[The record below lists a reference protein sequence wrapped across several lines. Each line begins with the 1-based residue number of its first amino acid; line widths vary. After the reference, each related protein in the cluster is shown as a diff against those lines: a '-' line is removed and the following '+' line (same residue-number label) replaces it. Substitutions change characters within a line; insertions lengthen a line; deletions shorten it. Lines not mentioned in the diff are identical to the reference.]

1 MIAKNDRLRLS
12 ADEWPF
18 SHSLTPRYL
27 NRFTGDGQLFP
38 PLFRDL
44 LFPLFCECMQPE
56 NTSGDARVLLVL
68 SRYADIM
75 RGAGHPWESPLA
87 MAGVCS
93 PARQQFYAHCVQV
106 LGEIVNGAH
115 RRPAEEASVHVTL
128 EPQVSA
134 DYKPRLAALREEIAA
149 LQAKID
155 KQREPSHEEAAAK
168 TSMAEEATTEAE
180 AEADMAVEPEYA
192 GHECLLVLLPLLTT
206 SLRHA
211 RFAETKMAAISFLA
225 DLTQYLPDTVILQS
239 VLPFLVNILDTAS
252 TITLSSTASTASTAS
267 TGEKYGCVVSHAI
280 RAITAVLKRI
290 HSLPHADFNVVT
302 DYVIPAIARV
312 QRTWVH
318 QRSVTHRG
326 GDLVQLTIAECLADL
341 ALSGKRLLNVA
352 QREKITEAC
361 QRNQGKDEH
370 EISVESGYREDMQR
384 LRNSVKELL
393 SFAMCADDEV
403 PAVGTA
409 GVCRA

>member
-1 MIAKNDRLRLS
+1 M
-12 ADEWPF
+12 
-18 SHSLTPRYL
+18 
-27 NRFTGDGQLFP
+27 
-38 PLFRDL
+38 
-44 LFPLFCECMQPE
+44 
-56 NTSGDARVLLVL
+56 
-68 SRYADIM
+68 
-75 RGAGHPWESPLA
+75 
-87 MAGVCS
+87 
-93 PARQQFYAHCVQV
+93 
-106 LGEIVNGAH
+106 
-115 RRPAEEASVHVTL
+115 
-128 EPQVSA
+128 
-134 DYKPRLAALREEIAA
+134 
-149 LQAKID
+149 
-155 KQREPSHEEAAAK
+155 
-168 TSMAEEATTEAE
+168 
-180 AEADMAVEPEYA
+180 
-192 GHECLLVLLPLLTT
+192 
-206 SLRHA
+206 
-211 RFAETKMAAISFLA
+211 
-225 DLTQYLPDTVILQS
+225 
-239 VLPFLVNILDTAS
+239 
-252 TITLSSTASTASTAS
+252 
-267 TGEKYGCVVSHAI
+267 SHAI

-312 QRTWVH
+312 QRTSAH

>member
-1 MIAKNDRLRLS
+1 
-12 ADEWPF
+12 
-18 SHSLTPRYL
+18 
-27 NRFTGDGQLFP
+27 
-38 PLFRDL
+38 
-44 LFPLFCECMQPE
+44 MQPE

-75 RGAGHPWESPLA
+75 RCAGLPLESPLA

-115 RRPAEEASVHVTL
+115 RRPVEEASVHVTL

-155 KQREPSHEEAAAK
+155 KQREPSHEEAAGK
-168 TSMAEEATTEAE
+168 TPMAEEAATEAE
-180 AEADMAVEPEYA
+180 AEADVAVEPEFA

-252 TITLSSTASTASTAS
+252 TLTLSSATAGTAS
-267 TGEKYGCVVSHAI
+267 TGEEYGCVVSHAI

-312 QRTWVH
+312 QRTWVCR
-318 QRSVTHRG
+318 RSVTRRG

-352 QREKITEAC
+352 QREKMTEAC
-361 QRNQGKDEH
+361 QRNQGKAEG

-403 PAVGTA
+403 PAVGAA
-409 GVCRA
+409 GACRA

>member
-1 MIAKNDRLRLS
+1 
-12 ADEWPF
+12 
-18 SHSLTPRYL
+18 
-27 NRFTGDGQLFP
+27 
-38 PLFRDL
+38 
-44 LFPLFCECMQPE
+44 
-56 NTSGDARVLLVL
+56 
-68 SRYADIM
+68 
-75 RGAGHPWESPLA
+75 
-87 MAGVCS
+87 
-93 PARQQFYAHCVQV
+93 
-106 LGEIVNGAH
+106 
-115 RRPAEEASVHVTL
+115 
-128 EPQVSA
+128 
-134 DYKPRLAALREEIAA
+134 
-149 LQAKID
+149 
-155 KQREPSHEEAAAK
+155 
-168 TSMAEEATTEAE
+168 MAEEATTEAE

-225 DLTQYLPDTVILQS
+225 DLTQYLSDTVILQS

>member
-1 MIAKNDRLRLS
+1 
-12 ADEWPF
+12 
-18 SHSLTPRYL
+18 
-27 NRFTGDGQLFP
+27 
-38 PLFRDL
+38 
-44 LFPLFCECMQPE
+44 
-56 NTSGDARVLLVL
+56 
-68 SRYADIM
+68 
-75 RGAGHPWESPLA
+75 
-87 MAGVCS
+87 
-93 PARQQFYAHCVQV
+93 
-106 LGEIVNGAH
+106 
-115 RRPAEEASVHVTL
+115 
-128 EPQVSA
+128 
-134 DYKPRLAALREEIAA
+134 
-149 LQAKID
+149 
-155 KQREPSHEEAAAK
+155 
-168 TSMAEEATTEAE
+168 
-180 AEADMAVEPEYA
+180 
-192 GHECLLVLLPLLTT
+192 
-206 SLRHA
+206 
-211 RFAETKMAAISFLA
+211 MAAISFLA

-252 TITLSSTASTASTAS
+252 TITLSSTASTAST
-267 TGEKYGCVVSHAI
+267 GEEYGCAVSHAI